1 MYLEEEKMTQ
11 VKDGD
16 TVKIHYTGKLEDG
29 TVFDS
34 SDGRDPLEFKIGGGQ
49 VIKGFEKGVTGMSVS
64 EKKTIN
70 IPVDEAYG
78 PHRKEM
84 ILEVP
89 ITQFPEDIKPEEG
102 LKLQLRQENGQMMVV
117 TVTKVAEENVTL
129 DANHHLAGK
138 PLVFDL
144 ELVEIK

>member
-1 MYLEEEKMTQ
+1 MTQ
-11 VKDGD
+11 VKHGD

-34 SDGRDPLEFKIGGGQ
+34 SAERDPLEFKIGGGQ
-49 VIKGFEKGVTGMSVS
+49 VIKGFEKGVTGMAVN

-84 ILEVP
+84 IMEVP
-89 ITQFPEDIKPEEG
+89 KNQFPADIKPEVG
-102 LKLQLRQENGQMMVV
+102 QKLQLRQQNGQMMVV
-117 TVTKVAEENVTL
+117 TVAKVTDENISL

>member
-1 MYLEEEKMTQ
+1 MTQ
-11 VKDGD
+11 VKHGD

-34 SDGRDPLEFKIGGGQ
+34 SADRDPLEFKIGGGQ
-49 VIKGFEKGVTGMSVS
+49 VIKGFEKGVTGMIVN
-64 EKKTIN
+64 EKKTVN

-84 ILEVP
+84 VLEIP
-89 ITQFPEDIKPEEG
+89 KTQFPADIKPAEG
-102 LKLQLRQENGQMMVV
+102 QKLQLRQENGQMMVV
-117 TVTKVAEENVTL
+117 TVGKVTEENVTL

>member
-1 MYLEEEKMTQ
+1 MTQ
-11 VKDGD
+11 VREGD
-16 TVKIHYTGKLEDG
+16 TVKVHYTGKLEDG

-34 SDGRDPLEFKIGGGQ
+34 SEGRNPLEFKVGGGQ
-49 VIKGFEKGVTGMSVS
+49 VIKGFEKGVTGMIVKD
-64 EKKTIN
+64 KKTIN

-84 ILEVP
+84 MMEVP
-89 ITQFPEDIKPEEG
+89 KSEFPSDIKLEKD
-102 LKLQLRQENGQMMVV
+102 LKLQLQQKNGQMMVV
-117 TVTKVAEENVTL
+117 TVAEINDSNVIL

-144 ELVEIK
+144 ELVEIV

>member
-1 MYLEEEKMTQ
+1 MIQ
-11 VKDGD
+11 VKSGD
-16 TVKIHYTGKLEDG
+16 TVKVHYTGKLEDV

-34 SDGRDPLEFKIGGGQ
+34 SAGRDPLEFKIGGGQ
-49 VIKGFEKGVTGMSVS
+49 VIKGFDTGVTGMAVK

-78 PHRKEM
+78 QHRADM
-84 ILEVP
+84 ILEIP
-89 ITQFPEDIKPEEG
+89 KAQFPEDIKPEEG
-102 LKLQLRQENGQMMVV
+102 HKLQLRQQNGQIMVV
-117 TVTKVAEENVTL
+117 TVTKVADESVTL

>member
-1 MYLEEEKMTQ
+1 MTQ
-11 VKDGD
+11 VKHGD
-16 TVKIHYTGKLEDG
+16 IVKIHYTGKLEDG

-34 SDGRDPLEFKIGGGQ
+34 SAERDPLEFKIGGGQ
-49 VIKGFEKGVTGMSVS
+49 VIKGFEKGVTGMAVN

-84 ILEVP
+84 IMEVP
-89 ITQFPEDIKPEEG
+89 KNQFPADIKPEVG
-102 LKLQLRQENGQMMVV
+102 QKLQLRQQNGQMMVV
-117 TVTKVAEENVTL
+117 TVAKVTDENISL

>member
-1 MYLEEEKMTQ
+1 MTQ
-11 VKDGD
+11 VKSGD
-16 TVKIHYTGKLEDG
+16 TVKVHYTGKLEDG

-34 SDGRDPLEFKIGGGQ
+34 SSGRDPLEFKIGGGQ
-49 VIKGFEKGVTGMSVS
+49 VIKGFDAGVTGMAVND
-64 EKKTIN
+64 KKTIN

-78 PHRKEM
+78 QHRADM
-84 ILEVP
+84 ILEIP
-89 ITQFPEDIKPEEG
+89 KAQFPEDIKPEEG
-102 LKLQLRQENGQMMVV
+102 QKLQLRQQNGQIMVV
-117 TVTKVAEENVTL
+117 TVTKVADESVTL